1 MCVPKR
7 QETIWVASYPSCK
20 SAYWIEGKGS
30 TRLDPLVVACA
41 SREMA
46 QGTRTHLGS
55 IVLNP
60 LFNVL

>member
-46 QGTRTHLGS
+46 HLES